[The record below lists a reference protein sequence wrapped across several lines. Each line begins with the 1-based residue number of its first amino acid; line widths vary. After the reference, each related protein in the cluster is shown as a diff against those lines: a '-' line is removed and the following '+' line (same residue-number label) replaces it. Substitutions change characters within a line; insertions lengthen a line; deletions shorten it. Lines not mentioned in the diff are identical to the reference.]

1 MVRQFVVTLVPSV
14 LLQVQAVLVCIFFEK
29 LRRRDLT
36 VEQKEFEEALYDT
49 EKVQQL
55 LEEKKF
61 REIRTIVNDM
71 MPQDCALLLEELPER
86 DMPPVFRLLSKEN
99 AAETFVE
106 MSTDSQQLLLSVFS
120 DAELKAVF
128 DEMFLDDTVDV
139 IEEMPANVVKR
150 IIAQSD
156 AETRAQINEVLK
168 YPKDSAGTLMTVEYV
183 SLREHWT
190 VKECFDRIRSTA
202 LDKETIYVCYVTD
215 DKRKLLGLVTVKDL
229 LLNSYETKIADIM
242 ERDVISVETVD
253 DKEFVAQQ
261 ISKYDLSAIPVVDGE
276 KRIVGI
282 ITVDDVLDVMEEEA
296 TEDISIM
303 AAVTPSDDSYLEQ
316 SVWQIWKNRLPWL
329 LLLMITATFTGL
341 IINKYEGTL
350 SALSPL
356 LFACI
361 PMLMDT
367 GGNAG
372 SQASVTIIRGLAT
385 DDIHPKEAGRVLW
398 KEIRVSL
405 LLACCL
411 AVVCFFKL
419 FLIDGLL
426 FGYAYTWDICLVV
439 SLALLCTIVI
449 AKLVGCLMPILAKV
463 CKLDPAVVASPF
475 ITTVVDILSLLIFC
489 GIALAV
495 LPAI

>member
-1 MVRQFVVTLVPSV
+1 M
-14 LLQVQAVLVCIFFEK
+14 
-29 LRRRDLT
+29 
-36 VEQKEFEEALYDT
+36 EQKEFEEALYDT

-71 MPQDCALLLEELPER
+71 MPQDCALLLEDLPEK

-316 SVWQIWKNRLPWL
+316 SVWQIFKNRVPWL
-329 LLLMITATFTGL
+329 LILMLSATFTGL
-341 IINKYEGTL
+341 IINHYESTL
-350 SALSPL
+350 SAL
-356 LFACI
+356 LFACV
-361 PMLMDT
+361 PMLMGT

-372 SQASVTIIRGLAT
+372 SQASVTITRSLAI
-385 DDIHPKEAGRVLW
+385 DEVRPRDVFQVLW
-398 KEIRVSL
+398 KELRV
-405 LLACCL
+405 AICL
-411 AVVCFFKL
+411 ASVLAVTCFAKL
-419 FLIDGLL
+419 YVIDGLL
-426 FGYAYTWDICLVV
+426 FGNAYTWDVCLTVAIAMF
-439 SLALLCTIVI
+439 LTIVL